1 MLLGNYRLNDVIIS
15 RLYVTCNIVLSGL
28 SYLEFIRWGISQT
41 FYLTSPFDIY
51 LIISSLSVVIFNIL
65 QINSKIEEF
74 IVTSINNVLL
84 RLNIVCDVVYCHF
97 YQKSIFYSVLFPK
110 HDKFEAWEAGHDNKF
125 CYHLTIYINII
136 CQSIVSY
143 KYSLS

>member
-1 MLLGNYRLNDVIIS
+1 MNDVIIS
-15 RLYVTCNIVLSGL
+15 RFYITCNIVLSGL

-41 FYLTSPFDIY
+41 FYLTSAFDIY
-51 LIISSLSVVIFNIL
+51 LIISSLSVVICNIP

-74 IVTSINNVLL
+74 IVTSINHPLL
-84 RLNIVCDVVYCHF
+84 RFNIVCDLVHCHF
-97 YQKSIFYSVLFPK
+97 IINQYCIQLFYPK
-110 HDKFEAWEAGHDNKF
+110 HDKFESWEVGHDNKF

-143 KYSLS
+143 QYSLL